1 MSPLLDPANGE
12 VGANVNRHEDDLGR
26 LARNW
31 KFESIPLH
39 RESLTNLT
47 SGLAGNTTL
56 EESWPGIIEALGS
69 QGRPQITA
77 TST

>member
-31 KFESIPLH
+31 KFESIPLQ
-39 RESLTNLT
+39 RGVRGEPNFRNIRS
-47 SGLAGNTTL
+47 
-56 EESWPGIIEALGS
+56 
-69 QGRPQITA
+69 
-77 TST
+77 